1 MWPMPRLLGRNPKA
15 ETASMND
22 EAMVFDPEKNQF
34 FQLNPTAA
42 FLWDQ
47 LVEPRTVERLTEQVS
62 QHFEDAS
69 TFDVARDIDRL
80 VEQMLAHQLIVVLE
94 RN

>member
-1 MWPMPRLLGRNPKA
+1 MGYFSMPRVLGRNPKA

-22 EAMVFDPEKNQF
+22 EAMVFDPEKSQF

-42 FLWDQ
+42 FLWSQ
-47 LVEPRTVERLTEQVS
+47 LVEPRTAEWLADEVS
-62 QHFEDAS
+62 HHFEGTSAVEVVR
-69 TFDVARDIDRL
+69 DVDRL

-94 RN
+94 